1 MIPIMKKNRTIRKK
15 KIDNIQKKGITMTKI
30 VKTTGKKVNLASKKR
45 IEIIIIKI
53 KEINIKMAG
62 KKITK
67 TMIEETTTIKNKKE
81 AILKRKITMTMMI
94 VNLKNLKFLLAIFLM
109 T

>member
-1 MIPIMKKNRTIRKK
+1 
-15 KIDNIQKKGITMTKI
+15 MTKI